1 MKARKCIKCDNS
13 THQEDGVCVIC
24 RLGIK
29 QVYSDLIDLL
39 KKDKNFNFR
48 RLKIAKISDYVKIL

>member
-48 RLKIAKISDYVKIL
+48 RLKIAKIG